1 MFALEGLRERL
12 PFPMQ
17 PARESV
23 VSATMVGKSSLRQAF
38 GPETLSRLMIV
49 YDECLQELLTWY
61 AGSEPSDLNGME
73 TTLAERI
80 MAAAAHGI
88 VDPTEFVAMRWWVW
102 CRQEAWRGN
111 ALAFSKR
118 PETYRFL

>member
-1 MFALEGLRERL
+1 MFALEELRERL

-23 VSATMVGKSSLRQAF
+23 LSATMVGKSSLRQAF

-88 VDPTEFVAMRWWVW
+88 VDPAEIRRHALVGLVPARGLA
-102 CRQEAWRGN
+102 RQRSSFFEA
-111 ALAFSKR
+111 S
-118 PETYRFL
+118 